1 MTECE
6 FKVGLTSDFIGDDGR
21 VRYGDIRLDLLDSA
35 PGVSWE
41 FLDGHADEIG
51 PEVAENYDGLIVLE
65 PRITQRTFSGSGD
78 SRLSIVSRFGVGYD
92 SVDLDACTENGVVV
106 SITPDASRRP
116 VSTVALMLLLA
127 TGHKLLIKDRLTR
140 TDRWDLRG
148 RHMGVGVTGR
158 TLGIIGLG
166 NIGRDF
172 ARLVA
177 PLEMKIIATDPY
189 VDPSVAAGLG
199 VELVSKDELMR
210 RADFVVVTAA
220 LTEETR
226 GMVGEAELAAMKPT
240 AFLINVARGPIVDQA
255 ALTAALSQGGL
266 AGAGLDV
273 FEQEPP
279 DPDDPLLKLDNV
291 ILGPHGLT
299 WTDEA
304 FRRVG
309 EAAITAVLEVAA
321 GRLPSVIV
329 NRDVAESPA
338 LAERLDIYREAA
350 TK

>member
-1 MTECE
+1 MDGRD
-6 FKVGLTSDFIGDDGR
+6 FRVGLTSDFVGEDGK
-21 VRYGDIRLDLLDSA
+21 VRYGDVRLDLLDDA
-35 PGVSWE
+35 PGLRWE
-41 FLDGHADEIG
+41 FLDGDLEEIG
-51 PEVAENYDGLIVLE
+51 PGTAENFDALVVLE
-65 PRITQRTFSGSGD
+65 PRVTRRTFSGD

-92 SVDLDACTENGVVV
+92 SVDLDACTDNGAIV

-140 TDRWDLRG
+140 ANRWDLKG
-148 RHMGVGVTGR
+148 AHMGFGVTGR

-166 NIGRDF
+166 NIGRDL

-177 PLEMKIIATDPY
+177 PLEMQVIAADPFVERSVATD
-189 VDPSVAAGLG
+189 LG
-199 VELVSKDELMR
+199 VVLVDLDELVGRS
-210 RADFVVVTAA
+210 DFVVVTAA
-220 LTEETR
+220 LTDETR
-226 GMVGEAELAAMKPT
+226 GLIGEQQLAAMKPS

-255 ALTAALSQGGL
+255 ALTAALSQGKL

-273 FEQEPP
+273 FEREPP
-279 DPDDPLLKLDNV
+279 DPDDPILKLDNV

-309 EAAITAVLEVAA
+309 EAAISAVLDVAA
-321 GRLPSVIV
+321 GRLPPVIV
-329 NRDVAESPA
+329 NPAVADSPA
-338 LAERLDIYREAA
+338 LATRLAA
-350 TK
+350 YKGATQP